1 MVMIRSSLS
10 LLSVLLLVHC
20 CNGFVVLPTHHRA
33 AEQKQQRR
41 ILVSALQLVTEE
53 DILEKL
59 TKAEE
64 LWAEAH
70 DARQEAN
77 KLSERAESEADTA
90 ATKAFAAKEN
100 MKVSISLEK
109 LEQADAATVANIGA
123 TEVLSMA
130 LNASEKAD
138 ELELLAEQALAES
151 ELALEQHFID
161 FPDSPLLA
169 DDEDEDKE

>member
-1 MVMIRSSLS
+1 MVMIRSNLS
-10 LLSVLLLVHC
+10 LLLILLLAHC
-20 CNGFVVLPTHHRA
+20 CTGFVVLPHRTA
-33 AEQKQQRR
+33 QQQQPR
-41 ILVSALQLVTEE
+41 IVSLRLVTEDE
-53 DILEKL
+53 ILERL

-77 KLSERAESEADTA
+77 ALSERAESEADTA

-138 ELELLAEQALAES
+138 ELELLAEQALEES
-151 ELALEQHFID
+151 EKALEQHFID
-161 FPDSPLLA
+161 FPDSPLLVDDDD
-169 DDEDEDKE
+169 DDE

>member
-1 MVMIRSSLS
+1 MMIRSLS
-10 LLSVLLLVHC
+10 LLCVLLLAHC
-20 CNGFVVLPTHHRA
+20 CNGFVAPHR
-33 AEQKQQRR
+33 R
-41 ILVSALQLVTEE
+41 SARSFALRLVTENE
-53 DILEKL
+53 ILEKL

-77 KLSERAESEADTA
+77 ALSERAELEAETA

-100 MKVSISLEK
+100 MKQSISVEK
-109 LEQADAATVANIGA
+109 LEQADAATLANIGA

-138 ELELLAEQALAES
+138 EMELLAEQALEES
-151 ELALEQHFID
+151 ENALEQHFID

-169 DDEDEDKE
+169 DEDGDDDDAAE